1 MFLNHCCFAYE
12 ESKYSTESIVLTQFY
27 ISPQVVENDNSNSF
41 AALGRPFTMGMLYDA
56 RNDELIPGLTLW
68 DSTIL
73 ETKTVET
80 PHPTSSFEVSAS
92 DSIESKS
99 SLMDINASLEA
110 SFMGGLIKVGGS
122 AHYLND
128 RKQFK
133 NQSRVTCQYNVTTC
147 FKQLSLADLRT
158 MNKEQTE
165 LIKKG
170 LATHVVTGILYGAN
184 SFFVFDSE
192 KLDSSTKQEIQGK
205 MEAVIKMIPGI
216 KFGGEAGVKL
226 TNEEKKLTDTF
237 SCKFYGDLVLE
248 RNPTTFVEAVNTY
261 AELPKLIGPN
271 GKNCV
276 PQRVWL
282 LPLKNLESSAVQLQ
296 CEISQELL
304 REMQDALEDLTQ
316 VGMRV
321 NEALDDEDVKRF
333 PPIQEKLHRFQ
344 KLSDLYASNIKRM
357 VAEKLPLIR
366 GGEEDE
372 KSIKQMFEDRA
383 KSPFSHER
391 LSKWMDGKEREINVI
406 KSCLALMKGAKP
418 EIQVVPNQSAVERAV
433 IKAGSQEALCYVF
446 TSLHSPDPGLEAM
459 TDFLDSAEKENAEED
474 PWYYSE
480 TVVRRMRSMARFFKS
495 VQFPHNFSILLIT
508 AIADENH
515 KGATIYRLKAGI
527 LKPEPEKL
535 DVDGVKN
542 RGDFAMS
549 FTDLTL
555 DPDTA
560 NKNLTVDQ
568 QEGWKATY
576 GPAQTY
582 RDLPQRFNHLPQIL
596 CKEGLTGCCY
606 WEVHMTLSKEILLVG
621 VCYKGMPRKGKG
633 DDAKLGANTMSWC
646 LGFKST
652 KSGAEVTAHHNKK
665 QKKLSE
671 VPKLKQVGVYLDF
684 AAGTLSFYGL
694 LDSEVRHLHT
704 FSATFS
710 EAVYPAFFLPEK
722 PCQEGHDHTEV
733 ALTLAR
739 SLILVQKHQ
748 YTHISTAS
756 CICMGSY
763 LYNTNKRITVCN
775 AGMMAMSKA
784 ADKRREEKVRNE
796 ARAVYGG
803 YSCSGGVSAGA
814 SPRAVGSLA
823 VHELRREGWH
833 RELDTLIQQWKLL
846 LVKDV
851 YLGLQGL
858 KLVLQVARLQ
868 CKARRC
874 AFAPQLTSFYQRP
887 WLRC

>member
-1 MFLNHCCFAYE
+1 MSSLPTHGSLDGADSPAVRIDPFQGGVVSQSGGAME
-12 ESKYSTESIVLTQFY
+12 EDSLENEMCLAWAVAIV
-27 ISPQVVENDNSNSF
+27 VVENDNSNSF

-56 RNDELIPGLTLW
+56 RKDELIPGLTLW
-68 DSTIL
+68 HSKDL
-73 ETKTVET
+73 EENMVET

-99 SLMDINASLEA
+99 SLMDINASLKA
-110 SFMGGLIKVGGS
+110 SFLGGLVSVEGS
-122 AHYLND
+122 AQYLND
-128 RKQFK
+128 TKKFK

-147 FKQLSLADLRT
+147 FKQLSLADLGT
-158 MNKEQTE
+158 LNAEQIE
-165 LIKKG
+165 LIQKG
-170 LATHVVTGILYGAN
+170 FATHVVTGILYGAN
-184 SFFVFDSE
+184 AFFVFDSE

-205 MEAVIKMIPGI
+205 MEAVIKKIPS
-216 KFGGEAGVKL
+216 FEVGGKVDITL
-226 TNEEKKLTDTF
+226 TDEEKKLTDTF

-515 KGATIYRLKAGI
+515 KGATIYRLEAGI

-535 DVDGVKN
+535 DLAYVKN
-542 RGDFAMS
+542 RGDFAMY

-560 NKNLTVDQ
+560 NQNLTVV
-568 QEGWKATY
+568 QEEGCWFAVY
-576 GPAQTY
+576 GPAQLY
-582 RDLPQRFNHLPQIL
+582 RDLPQRFDVLPQIL
-596 CKEGLTGCCY
+596 CKEGLIGCCY
-606 WEVHMTLSKEILLVG
+606 WEVLMGFGSENTSVG
-621 VCYKGMPRKGKG
+621 VCYKGMPRKGE
-633 DDAKLGANTMSWC
+633 DDAKLGANAMSWC
-646 LGFKST
+646 LGWKT
-652 KSGAEVTAHHNKK
+652 TESGFEVTACHNKEQK
-665 QKKLSE
+665 QINPS
-671 VPKLKQVGVYLDF
+671 VSPVSVISVVGVYLDF
-684 AAGTLSFYGL
+684 AAGTLSFYEKTVSG
-694 LDSEVRHLHT
+694 VYHLHT

-710 EAVYPAFFLPEK
+710 EEVYPAFFIG
-722 PCQEGHDHTEV
+722 EG
-733 ALTLAR
+733 
-739 SLILVQKHQ
+739 
-748 YTHISTAS
+748 
-756 CICMGSY
+756 C
-763 LYNTNKRITVCN
+763 
-775 AGMMAMSKA
+775 
-784 ADKRREEKVRNE
+784 
-796 ARAVYGG
+796 
-803 YSCSGGVSAGA
+803 
-814 SPRAVGSLA
+814 
-823 VHELRREGWH
+823 
-833 RELDTLIQQWKLL
+833 
-846 LVKDV
+846 
-851 YLGLQGL
+851 
-858 KLVLQVARLQ
+858 QVAVNY
-868 CKARRC
+868 
-874 AFAPQLTSFYQRP
+874 FGV
-887 WLRC
+887 LR